1 MKRLVKNQI
10 QCVHCGDIITSRYR
24 NEYVTCSCGRC
35 AVDGGLDYARRYGDL
50 KDWEDLSVWEECR
63 DD

>member
-35 AVDGGLDYARRYGDL
+35 AVDGGLDYARRCGDL